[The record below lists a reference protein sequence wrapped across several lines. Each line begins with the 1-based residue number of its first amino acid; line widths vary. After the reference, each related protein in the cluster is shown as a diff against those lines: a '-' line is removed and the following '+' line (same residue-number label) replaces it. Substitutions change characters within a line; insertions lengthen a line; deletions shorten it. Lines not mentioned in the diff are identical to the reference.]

1 MTINFHAWRAIGA
14 NETILEWLAS
24 GIKFDFITEP
34 PQFKLPNKQ
43 FTNSETLFLREEIQ
57 RLLDK
62 KFIKQCYSDE
72 YVTPLSCVHKKTG
85 GHRLIIN
92 LRYLNTHC
100 VKCYHKIEDIK
111 SVASIIQSN
120 DYFTSIDLKDSFYH
134 FKIHEQYQK
143 YLTFLFE
150 NKLYSFCVL
159 PFGFSLS
166 PYFHAKIL
174 RPVVGYLRSQGVRL
188 NLYVDDF
195 LIASHRSLITDFTD
209 LLIHTLED
217 LGLRINYKK
226 SVTTPSQLINYL
238 GYTIDSRSQ
247 FPILT
252 VSKERITRLKKQ
264 IRLVL
269 KKQTIP
275 VRVLAKTAGLCIST
289 AFAVSPG
296 KLFLRDT
303 YRLISSRTSWDD
315 TVLIDDRCTK
325 ELIWWLESVDSF
337 NYKEIKPQVIEFQI
351 EVDASSKGW
360 GAVCCGHEAKGDWNS
375 RLSQKSSNHRELF
388 AILMALETFRNF
400 VRGSTVEILSDN
412 STAGAYIRNKGG
424 PVTELTQIA
433 IAIWGLAEHFH
444 IDLICTHIPGVM
456 NSQADRL
463 SRSPD
468 VHNWMIHPT
477 LFNLLNKRFGPFS
490 IDRFAT
496 NMNAHLPRFNSR
508 YWEPESE
515 GINALAQDWSNDN
528 NFANPPWA
536 LIPQVIAKVIA
547 DRAECT
553 VITPVFPAQAWFWSL
568 WGLAVCEPILLPTHG
583 HSMMYLGPDPEPLR
597 NKRWRLAAW
606 KISGKNA

>member
-72 YVTPLSCVHKKTG
+72 YVSPLSCVHKKTG

-226 SVTTPSQLINYL
+226 SVTIASQLINYL

-360 GAVCCGHEAKGDWNS
+360 GAV
-375 RLSQKSSNHRELF
+375 
-388 AILMALETFRNF
+388 
-400 VRGSTVEILSDN
+400 
-412 STAGAYIRNKGG
+412 
-424 PVTELTQIA
+424 
-433 IAIWGLAEHFH
+433 
-444 IDLICTHIPGVM
+444 
-456 NSQADRL
+456 
-463 SRSPD
+463 
-468 VHNWMIHPT
+468 
-477 LFNLLNKRFGPFS
+477 
-490 IDRFAT
+490 
-496 NMNAHLPRFNSR
+496 
-508 YWEPESE
+508 
-515 GINALAQDWSNDN
+515 
-528 NFANPPWA
+528 
-536 LIPQVIAKVIA
+536 
-547 DRAECT
+547 
-553 VITPVFPAQAWFWSL
+553 
-568 WGLAVCEPILLPTHG
+568 
-583 HSMMYLGPDPEPLR
+583 
-597 NKRWRLAAW
+597 
-606 KISGKNA
+606 